1 VTTDQGRAKVAALIV
16 DWLKGG
22 TIVVTDGDVSASAP
36 AELLVV
42 DGTTVIATAVFDEQ
56 AANFHWRRRELHA
69 SDGVVLDALD
79 EDLGEKVTGAIWTL
93 EVPVEVAA

>member
-16 DWLKGG
+16 DWLQGG
-22 TIVVTDGDVSASAP
+22 TIVVTDGEATASAP
-36 AELLVV
+36 AQLLV